1 MDLNKQTLSR
11 LNTSFNASFAQG
23 WKNADPKLLRV
34 ATFVPS
40 TTRTVTYGWMQ
51 RLLKMRKWEGPRLIQ
66 NLKTHAYLLENEP
79 FETTVGVKRRDIR
92 DDQLG
97 VYGNLFQE
105 MGRVGRLLPSQQLK
119 TVLQTGT
126 TNLGFDN
133 VAMFSNAHTLNP
145 AGNQSNNF
153 TTTALTGPNF
163 STVRAAMASYT
174 GEDGE
179 PLGVEPNLLIVPPQL
194 MDTANTIV
202 TAEFGSSGAS
212 NVQKDQASVLV
223 VPELANEPTTWY
235 LGDVTGA
242 IKGLIWQ
249 EREAVKLVPKTAP
262 TDDNVFWENEFF
274 WGMDGE
280 GVAGYGPWF
289 LLSRAIA

>member
-1 MDLNKQTLSR
+1 
-11 LNTSFNASFAQG
+11 
-23 WKNADPKLLRV
+23 
-34 ATFVPS
+34 
-40 TTRTVTYGWMQ
+40 MQ

-119 TVLQTGT
+119 IVLQTGI

-133 VAMFSNAHTLNP
+133 VAMFSNAHPLNP

-163 STVRAAMASYT
+163 ATVRAAMASYT

-202 TAEFGSSGAS
+202 TAEYGSS
-212 NVQKDQASVLV
+212 
-223 VPELANEPTTWY
+223 
-235 LGDVTGA
+235 
-242 IKGLIWQ
+242 
-249 EREAVKLVPKTAP
+249 
-262 TDDNVFWENEFF
+262 
-274 WGMDGE
+274 
-280 GVAGYGPWF
+280 
-289 LLSRAIA
+289 